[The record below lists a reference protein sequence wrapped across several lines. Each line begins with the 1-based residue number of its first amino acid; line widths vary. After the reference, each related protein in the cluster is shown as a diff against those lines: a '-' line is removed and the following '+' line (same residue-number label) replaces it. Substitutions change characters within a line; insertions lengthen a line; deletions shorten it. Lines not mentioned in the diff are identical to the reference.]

1 MKLNQFLFVTLLYVI
16 IILFINQVLIYNVTL
31 VNLRISSQ
39 SFLWSFILVYNIFVT
54 FVFLRKLR
62 TPGVI
67 ISNYLEIVRYVS
79 VVLLMSL
86 VLLIINDLITIK
98 ETNIIT
104 YLKFVITLFFVSMLA
119 SLTYFLE
126 LSFYKYRVLWI
137 VGFVGTVIL
146 APLLVEAGMFVRDL
160 RFKSLLD
167 FWNWIV
173 PYQAIEQLR
182 QFVLLEGWQ
191 GWDVA
196 LMSIAY
202 LVVYWFV
209 VASICL
215 YIRQLQVSW
224 KLPEVAR

>member
-1 MKLNQFLFVTLLYVI
+1 MKSNQFLFITLLYII

-39 SFLWSFILVYNIFVT
+39 SILWSFILIYNIFVT
-54 FVFLRKLR
+54 FIFLRRLR
-62 TPGVI
+62 VSSAI
-67 ISNYLEIVRYVS
+67 VSNYLELVKYILI
-79 VVLLMSL
+79 VLLMSL
-86 VLLIINDLITIK
+86 ILLVISDLIMIK
-98 ETNIIT
+98 ETNIVI
-104 YLKFVITLFFVSMLA
+104 YLKFVITLFFASMLA
-119 SLTYFLE
+119 SLIYFLE

-196 LMSIAY
+196 LMSIVY
-202 LVVYWFV
+202 LLVYWFV
-209 VASICL
+209 VATICL
-215 YIRQLQVSW
+215 YVRQLQVSW

>member
-1 MKLNQFLFVTLLYVI
+1 MKQNQLLFVTLLYI
-16 IILFINQVLIYNVTL
+16 IVILFLNQVLIYNITL
-31 VNLRISSQ
+31 TNLRISSL
-39 SFLWSFILVYNIFVT
+39 SLLWSLVLIYNVFITFILLRRVRILNVT
-54 FVFLRKLR
+54 VL
-62 TPGVI
+62 
-67 ISNYLEIVRYVS
+67 NYLKLIKYVL
-79 VVLLMSL
+79 VVLLISSI
-86 VLLIINDLITIK
+86 LLIINDLIMIK
-98 ETNIIT
+98 EVNIVT
-104 YLKFVITLFFVSMLA
+104 YLKFVVTLFFVSALV
-119 SLTYFLE
+119 SLVYFLE
-126 LSFYKYRVLWI
+126 LSFYKYRILW
-137 VGFVGTVIL
+137 VAGFVGTIVL
-146 APLLVEAGMFVRDL
+146 APLLVEAGMFIRDL
-160 RFKSLLD
+160 RLKSLLD

-173 PYQAIEQLR
+173 PYQAVEQLR